1 MRRSTLAFAAAAL
14 TTLVSAPDVAA
25 RAIRPLFEPTDLEME
40 DTGVAEIDLQIGFV
54 RSQGPWRLVLPDF
67 ELDLGILPWLE
78 LDLDGAYALEGP
90 QNGPFSLDH
99 AAPDALWPSVKLGLY
114 DSHDAN
120 AKSGRAIGAQ
130 IGPKLPVAAGS
141 HGIGVE
147 GLLLLGGSLRR
158 LQLVLNIGGFVDPA
172 PDAVSS
178 YPIGIETGVDM
189 QLKLDDVDRFS
200 LTAEVSGVYFLTADP
215 NQFLVT
221 SGITW
226 SVLPTLDLSI
236 VGLYGLLVGSD
247 RYGVLFGISP
257 KLRMFHG

>member
-1 MRRSTLAFAAAAL
+1 MRLRAHALVAAGLVILAGASE
-14 TTLVSAPDVAA
+14 VRA

-40 DTGVAEIDLQIGFV
+40 DPGVADIDVQIGFI

-67 ELDLGILPWLE
+67 ELDLGMLPWLE

-90 QNGPFSLDH
+90 DNGPFALDH
-99 AAPDALWPSVKLGLY
+99 AAPDALWPSIKLGLW
-114 DSHDAN
+114 DSHDN
-120 AKSGRAIGAQ
+120 LGRSGRAIGAQ
-130 IGPKLPVAAGS
+130 LGPKLPVAAGS
-141 HGIGVE
+141 HGFGFE
-147 GLLLLGGSLRR
+147 GLLLFGGSLRR
-158 LQLVLNIGGFVDPA
+158 LQLVLNLGGFIDPA

-200 LTAEVSGVYFLTADP
+200 ITGEISGVYFLTADP

-221 SGITW
+221 AGLTW
-226 SVLPTLDLSI
+226 SPWKSLDLSI

-247 RYGVLFGISP
+247 RYGVLLGVSP
-257 KLRMFHG
+257 KFRMFGG